1 MHHSSLSRDRSNFLK
16 SSSSFELE
24 KNGGKM
30 KNRCCLRTRFCS
42 SLPPKRR
49 KRFCPTTTFR
59 KKRPR
64 LFTRACVRACVSLF
78 ARLRCCVG
86 VFFYSFETDALRLYL
101 SSSEIVVASKSRPYS
116 AVASINK
123 KAFVDAVA
131 KAANVEKKVAENVIN
146 AALGVV
152 TASVAAGEKITLTGF
167 GTFERKMRAARE
179 GRNPATG
186 EPLKIPAS
194 AYPSFSAGKG
204 FKDAVKK

>member
-1 MHHSSLSRDRSNFLK
+1 M
-16 SSSSFELE
+16 
-24 KNGGKM
+24 
-30 KNRCCLRTRFCS
+30 
-42 SLPPKRR
+42 
-49 KRFCPTTTFR
+49 
-59 KKRPR
+59 
-64 LFTRACVRACVSLF
+64 
-78 ARLRCCVG
+78 
-86 VFFYSFETDALRLYL
+86 RLYL

>member
-1 MHHSSLSRDRSNFLK
+1 MS
-16 SSSSFELE
+16 
-24 KNGGKM
+24 
-30 KNRCCLRTRFCS
+30 
-42 SLPPKRR
+42 
-49 KRFCPTTTFR
+49 
-59 KKRPR
+59 
-64 LFTRACVRACVSLF
+64 AI
-78 ARLRCCVG
+78 ARYAG
-86 VFFYSFETDALRLYL
+86 F
-101 SSSEIVVASKSRPYS
+101 VASKTALKHQFKNTVAAVAPPARGGSQCSRPYS

>member
-1 MHHSSLSRDRSNFLK
+1 MS
-16 SSSSFELE
+16 
-24 KNGGKM
+24 
-30 KNRCCLRTRFCS
+30 
-42 SLPPKRR
+42 
-49 KRFCPTTTFR
+49 
-59 KKRPR
+59 
-64 LFTRACVRACVSLF
+64 
-78 ARLRCCVG
+78 
-86 VFFYSFETDALRLYL
+86 
-101 SSSEIVVASKSRPYS
+101 VASKSRPYS

-131 KAANVEKKVAENVIN
+131 KAANVEKKVAENIYQR
-146 AALGVV
+146 GDVV
-152 TASVAAGEKITLTGF
+152 TASVPPGEDHFDGF

>member
-1 MHHSSLSRDRSNFLK
+1 MS
-16 SSSSFELE
+16 
-24 KNGGKM
+24 
-30 KNRCCLRTRFCS
+30 
-42 SLPPKRR
+42 
-49 KRFCPTTTFR
+49 
-59 KKRPR
+59 
-64 LFTRACVRACVSLF
+64 AI
-78 ARLRCCVG
+78 ARYAG
-86 VFFYSFETDALRLYL
+86 F
-101 SSSEIVVASKSRPYS
+101 VASKTALKRQFAVVANTAPARGGSCARPYS

>member
-1 MHHSSLSRDRSNFLK
+1 MS
-16 SSSSFELE
+16 
-24 KNGGKM
+24 
-30 KNRCCLRTRFCS
+30 
-42 SLPPKRR
+42 
-49 KRFCPTTTFR
+49 
-59 KKRPR
+59 
-64 LFTRACVRACVSLF
+64 AI
-78 ARLRCCVG
+78 ARYAG
-86 VFFYSFETDALRLYL
+86 F
-101 SSSEIVVASKSRPYS
+101 VASKTALKRQFAVVAAAPARGGSCARPYS

>member
-1 MHHSSLSRDRSNFLK
+1 MS
-16 SSSSFELE
+16 
-24 KNGGKM
+24 
-30 KNRCCLRTRFCS
+30 
-42 SLPPKRR
+42 
-49 KRFCPTTTFR
+49 
-59 KKRPR
+59 
-64 LFTRACVRACVSLF
+64 AI
-78 ARLRCCVG
+78 ARYAG
-86 VFFYSFETDALRLYL
+86 F
-101 SSSEIVVASKSRPYS
+101 VASKTALKHQFKNTVAAVAPARGGSNCRPYS

>member
-1 MHHSSLSRDRSNFLK
+1 M
-16 SSSSFELE
+16 
-24 KNGGKM
+24 
-30 KNRCCLRTRFCS
+30 
-42 SLPPKRR
+42 
-49 KRFCPTTTFR
+49 
-59 KKRPR
+59 
-64 LFTRACVRACVSLF
+64 RACVNASLCSRVRVV
-78 ARLRCCVG
+78 AL
-86 VFFYSFETDALRLYL
+86 VFFFSSFETDALSILLFYL

>member
-1 MHHSSLSRDRSNFLK
+1 MLFTYDAFVRDRFKTTKAFL
-16 SSSSFELE
+16 SHDL
-24 KNGGKM
+24 
-30 KNRCCLRTRFCS
+30 
-42 SLPPKRR
+42 
-49 KRFCPTTTFR
+49 TFR
-59 KKRPR
+59 KI
-64 LFTRACVRACVSLF
+64 FTRARVRKCVSLF
-78 ARLRCCVG
+78 ARSRCCVG

>member
-1 MHHSSLSRDRSNFLK
+1 
-16 SSSSFELE
+16 
-24 KNGGKM
+24 M
-30 KNRCCLRTRFCS
+30 KNHLLLLLFTYTLLFVTNAE
-42 SLPPKRR
+42 
-49 KRFCPTTTFR
+49 TTKAFLLSHDLTFR
-59 KKRPR
+59 KKETSG
-64 LFTRACVRACVSLF
+64 LFTRACVRKCVSLC

-101 SSSEIVVASKSRPYS
+101 SSSEIFVASKSRPYS